1 MLILRVRGNPRHS
14 LRCSDSYGE
23 MKTIVICGATATGKS
38 DLAVSLAKEIGAE
51 IVNADSMQIYK
62 GMDIGT
68 AKLSPDERDGISH
81 HLLDVLH
88 VGQDATV
95 AWYQDLARAA
105 VTDIHSRGKDAI
117 IVGGTGLYIK
127 SILDDLNFPDTDAAI
142 RQKLTE
148 EAKEFGIVQLFQRL
162 EQLDPAAAAAID
174 RQNERRV
181 IRALE
186 VIEITGQPFTANLP
200 RADSSLYPDAL
211 QFGLVMDR
219 AELGVRVEA
228 RVDQMW
234 QKGFVAEVD
243 RLIEEGITRAT
254 TARRALGY
262 AQIIAMRNGEIT
274 EDVAIEETKRAT
286 RQYVRRQET
295 WFSRDARI
303 NWISPV
309 QPRLETVLNKINSP
323 SS

>member
-1 MLILRVRGNPRHS
+1 
-14 LRCSDSYGE
+14 

-38 DLAVSLAKEIGAE
+38 DLAVSLAQEIGGE
-51 IVNADSMQIYK
+51 IINADSMQIYT

-68 AKLSPDERDGISH
+68 AKLNATERAGIAH
-81 HLLDVLH
+81 HLLDVLE
-88 VGQDATV
+88 VTEDATV
-95 AWYQDLARAA
+95 AWYQGLARAA
-105 VTDIHSRGKDAI
+105 VTEIHNRGKDAI

-127 SILDDLNFPDTDAAI
+127 SILDDLNFPDTDAAV

-162 EQLDPAAAAAID
+162 ELLDPAAAAAID

-186 VIEITGQPFTANLP
+186 VIEITGKPFTANLP
-200 RADSSLYPDAL
+200 REDSSLYPDAL

-219 AELGVRVEA
+219 EKLGVRVEA

-243 RLIEEGITRAT
+243 RLIKEGITRAT

-309 QPRLETVLNKINSP
+309 QPRLETVLNKINSF

>member
-1 MLILRVRGNPRHS
+1 
-14 LRCSDSYGE
+14 

-38 DLAVSLAKEIGAE
+38 DLAVSLAQEIGGE
-51 IVNADSMQIYK
+51 IINADSMQIYK

-68 AKLSPDERDGISH
+68 AKLTESERAGIAH
-81 HLLDVLH
+81 HLLDVLQ
-88 VGQDATV
+88 VTEDATV
-95 AWYQDLARAA
+95 AWYQGLARAA
-105 VTDIHSRGKDAI
+105 VSEIHNRGMHAI

-127 SILDDLNFPDTDAAI
+127 SILDDLNFPDTDAAV

-162 EQLDPAAAAAID
+162 ELLDPAAAAAID

-186 VIEITGQPFTANLP
+186 VIEITGKPFTANLP
-200 RADSSLYPDAL
+200 REDSSLYPDAV

-219 AELGVRVEA
+219 EKLGERVEA
-228 RVDQMW
+228 RVDLMW
-234 QKGFVAEVD
+234 QMGFVAEVD
-243 RLIEEGITRAT
+243 RLIADGILEAT

-309 QPRLETVLNKINSP
+309 QPRLETVLNKINS
-323 SS
+323 SST

>member
-1 MLILRVRGNPRHS
+1 
-14 LRCSDSYGE
+14 

-38 DLAVSLAKEIGAE
+38 DLAVSLAQEIGAE
-51 IVNADSMQIYK
+51 IINADSMQIYK

-68 AKLSPDERDGISH
+68 AKLAPADRGGIEH
-81 HLLDVLH
+81 HMLDILAVT
-88 VGQDATV
+88 QDSTV
-95 AWYQDLARAA
+95 AWYQELARQS
-105 VTDIHSRGKDAI
+105 VTEIHSRGKHAI

-174 RQNERRV
+174 QQNERRV

-186 VIEITGQPFTANLP
+186 VIEITGKPFTANLP
-200 RADSSLYPDAL
+200 REDSSLYPNAL

-219 AELGVRVEA
+219 AELAARVEA
-228 RVDQMW
+228 RVDRMW
-234 QKGFVAEVD
+234 EAGFVAEVD
-243 RLIEEGITRAT
+243 RLIDEGITKAT

-262 AQIIAMRNGEIT
+262 AQIITMRNGDIS
-274 EDVAIEETKRAT
+274 EDLAIEETKRAT

-303 NWISPV
+303 KWISPK
-309 QPRLETVLNKINSP
+309 QPRLETVLEKINSSP
-323 SS
+323 S